1 MLVAVS
7 FFQPAS
13 LAQQKT
19 PNKACSGL
27 AGFCAI
33 YKHFSGFEFFLL
45 PSRIHARPH
54 VTNANRWA
62 AKPMHIVVRWKK
74 SQRMLEKMN
83 LLGAIVAVAF
93 FVSAILVFIFR
104 LLGKPQHGHWIGYFE
119 FLLAIPLV
127 FLLLKAP
134 QLERPAL
141 YYIQIGCMLAWLVV
155 EALLDYILK
164 IDFRNIRWMVISYVV
179 LFFAGTGGM
188 LGVASN
194 AGRVWSIS
202 AIILFLIMA

>member
-1 MLVAVS
+1 
-7 FFQPAS
+7 
-13 LAQQKT
+13 
-19 PNKACSGL
+19 
-27 AGFCAI
+27 
-33 YKHFSGFEFFLL
+33 
-45 PSRIHARPH
+45 
-54 VTNANRWA
+54 
-62 AKPMHIVVRWKK
+62 
-74 SQRMLEKMN
+74 MLEKTN

-104 LLGKPQHGHWIGYFE
+104 LLGKPQYGHWIGYFE

-127 FLLLKAP
+127 FLLLQAP

-164 IDFRNIRWMVISYVV
+164 IDFRNVRWMVISYVV

-194 AGRVWSIS
+194 AGREWSIS
-202 AIILFLIMA
+202 AIILFLIMTVLTFVQRAVTGM